1 MIAIINYGVGN
12 LKSIRKA
19 VEKFDKTILTSNPE
33 IINEAEGII
42 LPGVGAFK
50 PAMDNLKKFKAIIKN
65 AEVPVLG
72 ICLGMQLFADV
83 SEEGG
88 INEGLG
94 IIEGRV
100 VRFPK
105 EVGKIPH
112 MGWNEV
118 EFSYSN
124 SHSEDSLLIFR
135 GIENRYFYFVHSYYY
150 KTKEEYVIG
159 WTEYGI
165 RFPSA
170 IMKDNFIGVQFH
182 PEKSG
187 KNGLKLIKN
196 FVELCK
202 SY

>member
-1 MIAIINYGVGN
+1 VIAIINYGVGN

-33 IINEAEGII
+33 IISKADGII

-65 AEVPVLG
+65 AEIPVLG

-124 SHSEDSLLIFR
+124 SHSENTLLIFR

-150 KTKEEYVIG
+150 KTREEYVIG

-170 IMKDNFIGVQFH
+170 IAKDNFIGVQFH

-187 KNGLKLIKN
+187 KNGLKLIRN